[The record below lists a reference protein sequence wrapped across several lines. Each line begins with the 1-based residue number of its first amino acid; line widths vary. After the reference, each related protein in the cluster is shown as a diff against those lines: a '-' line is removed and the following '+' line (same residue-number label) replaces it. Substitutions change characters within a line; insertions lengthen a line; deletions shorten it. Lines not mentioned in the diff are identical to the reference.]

1 MTASGDIG
9 LIGLAVMGQNLAMNI
24 ADHGYTIVVHNRT
37 TERTDEFLAGPATGM
52 SITGAETPQQL
63 TDALETPRRIILMV
77 KAGPAVDAVI
87 EGLLPHLDP
96 GDVIIDGGNSF
107 YEDSIRRT
115 AYLEEQGFLFVGT
128 GVSGGEEG
136 ARHGPSIMPG
146 GSPAAWP
153 LVKDILQ
160 SIAAKV
166 ADGTPC
172 CDWVGPDGAGHYVK
186 MVHNGIEYGDIQ
198 LLAEAYDIMRTGLGM
213 TYDEMGDVFAEWN
226 AGRLESYLVEI
237 TADVMRYRDE
247 DGEPLLEKILD
258 AAGQKGTGRWTVE
271 SSLALGIPATL
282 LAEAVFARAASAL
295 KDERVEAAKSLSG
308 PDRVIDG
315 DRSEI
320 LADLEQAL
328 YASKI
333 VSYAQGFML
342 MRLASEEH
350 GWDIDFGSVALMWRQ
365 GCIIRAAFLE
375 PIRDAFGSQPD
386 LSNLLLDEGFGDTV
400 EAAHLGWRRTVSRGV
415 MAGIPVP
422 AYGSALAFFD
432 SYRTD
437 RLPANLIQAL
447 RDYFG
452 AHTYERVDRSRGE
465 WFHTDW
471 TGEGG
476 DVSAGSYNA

>member
-1 MTASGDIG
+1 VTTPGDIG
-9 LIGLAVMGQNLAMNI
+9 LIGLAVMGQNLAMNM
-24 ADHGYTIVVHNRT
+24 ADHGFAVVVHNRT
-37 TERTDEFLAGPATGM
+37 TQRTTDFLTGPATGM
-52 SITGAETPQQL
+52 NITGADTLQDL
-63 TDALETPRRIILMV
+63 AGALQTPRRVILMV

-115 AYLEEQGFLFVGT
+115 SYLEEKGFLFIGT
-128 GVSGGEEG
+128 GISGGEEG

-153 LVKDILQ
+153 LVKDVLQ

-172 CDWVGPDGAGHYVK
+172 CDWVGPGGAGHYVK

-226 AGRLESYLVEI
+226 SGRLESYLVEI
-237 TADVMRYRDE
+237 TADVMHYRDE

-271 SSLALGIPATL
+271 SGLALGIPATL

-295 KDERVEAAKSLSG
+295 KDERVVAAKSLTG
-308 PDRVIDG
+308 PDPLIEG
-315 DRSEI
+315 DRVEI

-342 MRLASEEH
+342 MRAASQEYD
-350 GWDIDFGSVALMWRQ
+350 WKIDFGSVALMWRE

-375 PIRDAFGSQPD
+375 PIRDAFDAQPG

-400 EAAHLGWRRTVSRGV
+400 EAAQAGWRRTVARGV
-415 MAGIPVP
+415 TAGIPVP
-422 AYGSALAFFD
+422 AYSSALAFFD

-452 AHTYERVDRSRGE
+452 AHTYERVDRDRGE

-471 TGEGG
+471 TGKGG